1 MFQVFSGVSGVS
13 GDSGDSL
20 KKPDLAYG
28 SKNREKKV
36 KIFLSD
42 FQWVIKKCEIFL
54 SKYFAG
60 IEKSYNF
67 ALAFQG

>member
-1 MFQVFSGVSGVS
+1 LLKKARFGVW
-13 GDSGDSL
+13 L
-20 KKPDLAYG
+20 KKP
-28 SKNREKKV
+28 RKKV

-42 FQWVIKKCEIFL
+42 FQRVIKKCEIFL
-54 SKYFAG
+54 PKYFAG